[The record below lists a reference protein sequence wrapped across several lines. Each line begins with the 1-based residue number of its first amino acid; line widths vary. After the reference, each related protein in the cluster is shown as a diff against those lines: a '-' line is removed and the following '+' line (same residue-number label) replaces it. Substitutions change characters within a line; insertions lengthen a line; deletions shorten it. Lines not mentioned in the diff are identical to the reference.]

1 VTEGKTETLG
11 DQRKERGGSAPDIV
25 TTSVEYSSRSER
37 ERVRNLKCHILKLRE
52 KGEAQKK

>member
-1 VTEGKTETLG
+1 MTEGKTETLG